1 MSERT
6 QARLRAAVVA
16 VAPVVVLIGFLYH
29 PYVGDL
35 TDRAAVADEVAAD
48 TTRWAWSH
56 LIAAAGLALTL
67 LLAVSV
73 RSYLRVAGEQ
83 TWSFVAIPLLVI
95 GGVMF
100 AALTGVEIGMAAAVE
115 GTAQGE
121 AFADAA
127 EPWMTPL
134 ILGGAVVFGLGW
146 LSLAT
151 AIYRS
156 EVLSRELTWVVVAAL
171 VVLTVALFIPTGWK
185 FYVIGVASVVSAWP
199 LAYQMWAAT
208 TTAPMAAEPPSRP

>member
-1 MSERT
+1 MSEVT
-6 QARLRAAVVA
+6 QARLRAGVVA
-16 VAPVVVLIGFLYH
+16 IAPVVLLIGLLYH

-35 TDRAAVADEVAAD
+35 TDRAALAEEVAAD

-56 LIAAAGLALTL
+56 LIVAAGLALTL

-73 RSYLRVAGEQ
+73 RSYLRAAGEQ
-83 TWSFVAIPLLVI
+83 MWSFVAMPLLVI
-95 GGVMF
+95 GGGMF
-100 AALTGVEIGMAAAVE
+100 AAITGVEIGAAAAVE

-127 EPWMTPL
+127 DPWVMPL

-156 EVLSRELTWVVVAAL
+156 EVLGRELTWVVVGAL
-171 VVLTVALFIPTGWK
+171 VALTVAAFIPAGWA
-185 FYVIGVASVVSAWP
+185 FYVIGVAAVVAGWP
-199 LAYQMWAAT
+199 LAYQMWLDT
-208 TTAPMAAEPPSRP
+208 SEEPVSPAPPAPA